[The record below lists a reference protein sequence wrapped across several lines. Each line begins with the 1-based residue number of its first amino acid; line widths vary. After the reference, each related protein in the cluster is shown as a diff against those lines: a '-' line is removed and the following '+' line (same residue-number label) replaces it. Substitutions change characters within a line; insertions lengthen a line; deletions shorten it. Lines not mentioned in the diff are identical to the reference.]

1 MLSLALTIASTSLLP
16 SLTPTPA
23 APPSRPQVS
32 STTPAMGADPR
43 TLATPAARPID
54 RGEFAALTSG
64 APAATITIDLP
75 LHGCVEVRVVRQPLV
90 TNDFRLEAAQM
101 VRGATGAPVPASRA
115 IKPQLP
121 NAYSGT
127 VTGFD
132 DAVVYLGF
140 GTGAAEGMVAG
151 FIEIGDETWWLS
163 SGSEAA
169 RRSGLPAMIAHESS
183 MAGQPMDGTRCGA
196 MDLARNVKQGL
207 EGGAPGGGEGGV
219 AGGTGCREYRIAIDT
234 DTEFTMSAHGGNT
247 VAASQYALLLMGAAS
262 TVYDRDLNCRL
273 PVSYLRLWTGE
284 DPWTQTEMGAQL
296 GQYRDFW
303 VANMGGVA
311 KDLGH
316 HLNGRGLG
324 GGVAWVGVACMWQEW
339 AYALSSGIG
348 YGFPYPLID
357 HDHGNWEPMVVNH
370 EIGHNFGA
378 PHTHDH
384 TPPADGCG
392 LGDCTLAYEGTI
404 MSYCHGCAG
413 GMSNVSLKFHEYS
426 INSINAHL
434 AGTGCGDA
442 GAFAVDDALSTLEN
456 TGASLAPLANDAF
469 VNCSTLTLA
478 SWDSTSTAGGS
489 IVIAPT
495 QPGEP
500 PVLGYL
506 PPSGFSGS
514 DSFKY
519 TAVDPNG
526 VSTTATVYVTV
537 RPVLDRIY
545 LDGAAPGVPTSWYAL
560 AGDTP
565 ALPDFATLTSYGGTV
580 LANIDIPSTGGNFS
594 TSGRADLVAAVFE
607 GYIEVPATGLWT
619 FSTESDDGSRMYI
632 DGQLLVNNDGL
643 HGMVDRSGQIALE
656 AGFHRYRVEFFEN
669 FGGAGEVV
677 RWQGP
682 GVARAVIPATAFI
695 KGGTVMALDLNG
707 DGEVGAADLAT
718 LLSAWGP
725 VAAGTPADFD
735 RNGVVNAADLAR
747 VLANWGP

>member
-1 MLSLALTIASTSLLP
+1 MISPAIALVPVALLAAPLLP
-16 SLTPTPA
+16 
-23 APPSRPQVS
+23 PSQVEVAVS
-32 STTPAMGADPR
+32 DPR
-43 TLATPAARPID
+43 TVATPASRPID
-54 RGEFAALTSG
+54 RGEFDALLRG
-64 APAATITIDLP
+64 APAASITVDLP
-75 LHGCVEVRVVRQPLV
+75 LRGCVELRVVRQSLV
-90 TNDFRLEAAQM
+90 TPDFRLEAAQM
-101 VRGATGAPVPASRA
+101 VKGPGGRQVAASRRIA
-115 IKPQLP
+115 PTLP
-121 NAYSGT
+121 LAYSGT
-127 VTGFD
+127 VAGID

-140 GTGAAEGMVAG
+140 GTGSADGMVAG
-151 FIEIGDETWWLS
+151 FIEIGEETWWLS
-163 SGSEAA
+163 SGSEAS
-169 RRSGLPAMIAHESS
+169 RRGGLPAMIAHESALAAQS
-183 MAGQPMDGTRCGA
+183 TDGTHCGA
-196 MDLARNVKQGL
+196 MELKQDLDGKRI
-207 EGGAPGGGEGGV
+207 GAGGGEGGI
-219 AGGTGCREYRIAIDT
+219 AGGAGCREFRVAIDT
-234 DTEFTMSAHGGNT
+234 DTEYTMSAHGGNT

-262 TVYDRDLNCRL
+262 TVYDRDLNCKL

-303 VANMGGVA
+303 VANMGGVS

-348 YGFPYPLID
+348 YGFPYPLVD

-413 GMSNVSLKFHEYS
+413 GMSNVSLRFHEYS
-426 INSINAHL
+426 ITSINGHL

-442 GAFAVDDALSTLEN
+442 GAYAVDDALSTIEN
-456 TGASLAPLANDAF
+456 TGATIAPLANDAF
-469 VNCSTLTLA
+469 VNCSALTLA
-478 SWDSTSTAGGS
+478 GWDATSAAGGS
-489 IVIAPT
+489 VVIAPT

-500 PVLGYL
+500 PLLGYT
-506 PPSGFSGS
+506 PPAGFSGN
-514 DSFKY
+514 DTFKY

-526 VSTTATVYVTV
+526 ASSTATVHVSV
-537 RPVLDRIY
+537 RPVFDRIY

-580 LANIDIPSTGGNFS
+580 LPNIDIASTGGNFS

-607 GYIEVPATGLWT
+607 GFIEVPATGVWT
-619 FSTESDDGSRMYI
+619 FSTESDDGSRLFV

-669 FGGAGEVV
+669 FGGAGEIV

-682 GVARAVIPATAFI
+682 GTPRAVVPATAFA
-695 KGGTVMALDLNG
+695 KGGTVMQLDLNG

-725 VAAGTPADFD
+725 VSAGTPADFD